1 MKKIFIVTDS
11 TADLPKDYVKN
22 KNIIVAP
29 LTVIYKGISYR
40 DRIDIDNNKLFSFL
54 KEGKELP
61 KTSQVNPQSFYEIYS
76 NLLKEDCYI
85 ISIHISSF
93 LSGTFQS
100 ALIAK
105 NMLES
110 QNIFVV
116 DSKSVS
122 FGTGL
127 LVMEAQSMIEK
138 GMDIKEIYQRLIE
151 LSSKVRV
158 AFILDTF
165 EYIKKGGRISS
176 TKAAIGTLFN
186 IKPIIHSKDG
196 KLLVWEKARGIKKG
210 MELLLKYIE
219 NNNIDKS
226 YNLAVGSI
234 GFEKDVPEFLNR
246 VRELTQISDII
257 IPDVGTVIATYSGP
271 NVIGVYF
278 FEK

>member
-1 MKKIFIVTDS
+1 MKRIFIVTDS
-11 TADLPKDYVKN
+11 TADLPKDYIEK

-29 LTVIYKGISYR
+29 LTVIYKGVSYR
-40 DRIDIDNNKLFSFL
+40 DRIDIDNSKLFSFL

-61 KTSQVNPQSFYEIYS
+61 KTSQVNPQSFYEIYN

-85 ISIHISSF
+85 ISIHISSGI
-93 LSGTFQS
+93 SGTYQS
-100 ALIAK
+100 AVIAK
-105 NMLES
+105 EMIGS
-110 QNIFVV
+110 DNIFVV

-138 GMDIKEIYQRLIE
+138 GMEINEIYKRLIE
-151 LSSKVRV
+151 LSSRVRV
-158 AFILDTF
+158 AFILDTL

-176 TKAAIGTLFN
+176 AKATIGTLLN

-196 KLLVWEKARGIKKG
+196 KLLIWEKARGVKKG
-210 MELLLKYIE
+210 IDLLLKYIVD
-219 NNNIDKS
+219 NNIDKN

-234 GFEKDVPEFLNR
+234 GFEKEVPDFLSR
-246 VRELTQISDII
+246 VKKLIEKDIV

>member
-1 MKKIFIVTDS
+1 MKRIFVVTDS
-11 TADLPKDYVKN
+11 TADLPKDYIEK

-29 LTVIYKGISYR
+29 LTVIYNGISYR

-85 ISIHISSF
+85 ISIHISSG
-93 LSGTFQS
+93 LSGTYQS

-105 NMLES
+105 QMIGSDNVY
-110 QNIFVV
+110 VV
-116 DSKSVS
+116 DSRSVS

-138 GMDIKEIYQRLIE
+138 GIEITEIYERLIE
-151 LSSKVRV
+151 LSSRVRV
-158 AFILDTF
+158 AFILDTL

-176 TKAAIGTLFN
+176 AKATIGTLLN

-196 KLLVWEKARGIKKG
+196 KLLIWEKARGVKKG
-210 MELLLKYIE
+210 IELLLKYISE
-219 NNNIDKS
+219 NNLDKD

-234 GFEKDVPEFLNR
+234 GFEKEASDFLNR
-246 VRELTQISDII
+246 VKELTQKDIV